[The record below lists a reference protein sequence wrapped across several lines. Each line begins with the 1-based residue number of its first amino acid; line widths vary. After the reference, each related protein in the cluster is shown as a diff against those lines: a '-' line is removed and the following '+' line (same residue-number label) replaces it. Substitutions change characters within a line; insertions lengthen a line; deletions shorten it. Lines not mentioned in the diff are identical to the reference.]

1 MNYSADTPAIGA
13 LTDVNASAMS
23 PPVAVPIVAGAPLEV
38 THVCAAKEDVRS
50 RKRPREADPGAPRV
64 TGVEIAAAQ
73 IREHAVIAEHAAQ
86 TYPGAGA
93 PVWFAS
99 ALQGALQRT
108 QAHLL
113 QQVQRMQAG
122 LLQQVQRMQAHAE
135 SRSIAR
141 VLNSAISEDGF
152 ALHPLVGNDGAVPSG
167 FPATT
172 DELKGMR
179 GADVNAL
186 LQAYGLVPIGNV
198 AHRRQQLGTFLG
210 LYSRFH

>member
-113 QQVQRMQAG
+113 QQVQRMQA
-122 LLQQVQRMQAHAE
+122 HAE

-172 DELKGMR
+172 EELKGMR

-186 LQAYGLVPIGNV
+186 LQANGLVPRGNV